1 MEVLYQIGVLFF
13 RMARQLL
20 LKTFAKYLKMKG
32 NFMKALTL
40 DIPRKDWEHTTGMTF
55 TEVKCPEL
63 NESRHPEDA
72 SQVIIKPRY
81 TGFCGSDKGIWFRH
95 AFKDMIF
102 DSIESEG
109 QSYRI
114 CGHELLGEIVE
125 VGSISEKNYGY
136 KVGDMVSAESHIF
149 CGRCHQCK
157 IGDAHVCSDH
167 KIIGISTDG
176 CFAEFVKLP
185 SRELWKTDISL
196 IRPEVAAIQ
205 EPLGNAVHAC
215 SRVDLRG
222 KTLAIF
228 GCGTL
233 GLLSILVARA
243 MGAAVIIGIDPNP
256 ENLKLAEAL
265 GLDLPIQVS
274 QPNDPENSYGPDLE
288 IARIIREKCYEEG
301 VDVAMEMAGSNQAL
315 NTAIASTRAGGDIIL
330 FGLSAGDYTLSNFQ
344 EIIMYGKS
352 LHSVVG
358 RRVFQTWYSLSN
370 LLKSK
375 GHNLQEKI
383 FEVILN
389 KGDGTIIPFQSFE
402 RNTFEKTIQKYP
414 KVIFKF

>member
-1 MEVLYQIGVLFF
+1 
-13 RMARQLL
+13 
-20 LKTFAKYLKMKG
+20 
-32 NFMKALTL
+32 MKALTL
-40 DIPRKDWEHTTGMTF
+40 DITRQDWEQTTGMAF
-55 TEVKCPEL
+55 SEVENPEL
-63 NESRHPEDA
+63 NETKYLEDA
-72 SQVIIKPRY
+72 SKVIIKPRY
-81 TGFCGSDKGIWFRH
+81 AGFCGSDKSIWFRH

-102 DSIESEG
+102 NSMESEN
-109 QSYRI
+109 QSHRI

-125 VGSISEKNYGY
+125 VGSIAENIYRY

-176 CFAEFVKLP
+176 CFAELIKLP
-185 SRELWKTDISL
+185 ARELWKTDIDL
-196 IRPEVAAIQ
+196 IRPEVAVIQ
-205 EPLGNAVHAC
+205 EPLGNAGHAC
-215 SRVDLRG
+215 SRIDLRG

-228 GCGTL
+228 GCGTI

-243 MGAAVIIGIDPNP
+243 MGAAVIIGVDPNP
-256 ENLKLAEAL
+256 ENLKLAKAL
-265 GLDLPIQVS
+265 GLDLPIQVDRPKK
-274 QPNDPENSYGPDLE
+274 QDDSYEPDLE
-288 IARIIREKCYEEG
+288 IAQVIREKCYEEG

-330 FGLSAGDYTLSNFQ
+330 FGLSTGDYTLSNFQ
-344 EIIMYGKS
+344 EIIMNGKS

-358 RRVFQTWYSLSN
+358 RRVFQTWYILSN

-375 GHNLQEKI
+375 GHTMQEKI
-383 FEVILN
+383 FEVVLN
-389 KGDGTIIPFQSFE
+389 KGEGTVIPFQSFE
-402 RNTFEKTIQKYP
+402 QSTFEKTIQIYP

>member
-1 MEVLYQIGVLFF
+1 
-13 RMARQLL
+13 
-20 LKTFAKYLKMKG
+20 
-32 NFMKALTL
+32 MKALTL
-40 DIPRKDWEHTTGMTF
+40 DIPRQDWECTTGLTLSD
-55 TEVKCPEL
+55 VRSPEL
-63 NESRHPEDA
+63 NESKNSEDA
-72 SQVIIKPRY
+72 NKVIIQPRY

-102 DSIESEG
+102 DSIESSD
-109 QSYRI
+109 QSYRV

-125 VGSISEKNYGY
+125 VGSYSEKNYGY
-136 KVGDMVSAESHIF
+136 KPGDIVSTESHIF
-149 CGRCHQCK
+149 CGRCHQCR

-176 CFAEFVKLP
+176 CFSEYVKLP
-185 SRELWKTDISL
+185 VRELWKTDTEL

-228 GCGTL
+228 GCGTI
-233 GLLSILVARA
+233 GLLSILVARS
-243 MGAAVIIGIDPNP
+243 MGAAVIIGIDPNL

-265 GLDLPIQVS
+265 GLDLPIHISRSPAQA
-274 QPNDPENSYGPDLE
+274 NSYQPDLD
-288 IARIIREKCYEEG
+288 IARIIREKCYGEG

-358 RRVFQTWYSLSN
+358 RRVFQTWYILSN
-370 LLKSK
+370 LLKSG
-375 GHNLQEKI
+375 GHNLQDKI
-383 FEVILN
+383 YEVILN
-389 KGDGTIIPFQSFE
+389 KGEGTVIPFHSFE
-402 RNTFEKTIQKYP
+402 RKAFEKSIQKYP
-414 KVIFKF
+414 KVIFKY

>member
-1 MEVLYQIGVLFF
+1 
-13 RMARQLL
+13 
-20 LKTFAKYLKMKG
+20 
-32 NFMKALTL
+32 MKALTL
-40 DIPRKDWEHTTGMTF
+40 DITRQDWEQTTGMAF
-55 TEVKCPEL
+55 SEVENPEL
-63 NESRHPEDA
+63 NETNYLEDA
-72 SQVIIKPRY
+72 SKVIIKPRY
-81 TGFCGSDKGIWFRH
+81 AGFCGSDKSIWFRH

-102 DSIESEG
+102 NSMESEN
-109 QSYRI
+109 QSHRI

-125 VGSISEKNYGY
+125 VGSIAENIYRY

-176 CFAEFVKLP
+176 CFAEFIKLP
-185 SRELWKTDISL
+185 ARELWKTDIDL
-196 IRPEVAAIQ
+196 IRPEVAVIQ

-215 SRVDLRG
+215 SRIDLRG

-228 GCGTL
+228 GCGTI

-243 MGAAVIIGIDPNP
+243 MGAAVIIGVDPNP
-256 ENLKLAEAL
+256 ENLKLAKAL
-265 GLDLPIQVS
+265 GLDLPIQVDRPKK
-274 QPNDPENSYGPDLE
+274 QDDSYEPDLE
-288 IARIIREKCYEEG
+288 IAQVIREKCYEEG

-330 FGLSAGDYTLSNFQ
+330 FGLSTGDYTLSNFQ
-344 EIIMYGKS
+344 EIIMNGKS

-358 RRVFQTWYSLSN
+358 RRVFQTWYILSN

-375 GHNLQEKI
+375 GHTMQEKI
-383 FEVILN
+383 FEVVLN
-389 KGDGTIIPFQSFE
+389 KGEGTVIPFQSFE
-402 RNTFEKTIQKYP
+402 QSTFEKTIQIYP